1 MITRG
6 MLDRASLGDIA
17 QACFVAG
24 YHIECSRR
32 RGGNP
37 RVRMIWKAYTAA
49 LMTAYRGRWKEA
61 TDIALA
67 ASAPERRPRGER

>member
-1 MITRG
+1 MITQG

-17 QACFVAG
+17 QACFMAG
-24 YHIECSRR
+24 YHIETSRR

-37 RVRMIWKAYTAA
+37 RVRMVWKAYAAA
-49 LMTAYRGRWKEA
+49 LMAAYRERWRRAREA
-61 TDIALA
+61 ALA